1 MTMQINRHTVGT
13 NVANLKVIKI
23 KDRFEEITE
32 KFHHFIQNNK
42 SEEVNFIE
50 TSNNGAPTK
59 RFNIHTDIIIPV
71 SFNIDGESE
80 EDARDNLE
88 SMLQMAIDHIHVMF
102 EMAGGQT
109 VIPRVSDNLCRI
121 GEYDVEEADADE

>member
-1 MTMQINRHTVGT
+1 MQINRHTVGT
-13 NVANLKVIKI
+13 NVASLGTITNEE
-23 KDRFEEITE
+23 RFEDMANH
-32 KFHHFIQNNK
+32 FHHFILSNK

-59 RFNIHTDIIIPV
+59 RFNIHTDITLPV

-88 SMLQMAIDHIHVMF
+88 AMLQMAINHIHVMF
-102 EMAGGQT
+102 ELAGGQT
-109 VIPRVSDNLCRI
+109 VIPRVSDNLCEM
-121 GEYDVEEADADE
+121 GECDAEEADADE

>member
-13 NVANLKVIKI
+13 NVASLGTITNEEH
-23 KDRFEEITE
+23 FEDMANH
-32 KFHHFIQNNK
+32 FHNFILNNK

-59 RFNIHTDIIIPV
+59 RFNIHTDITIPV
-71 SFNIDGESE
+71 SFNIDGENE

-88 SMLQMAIDHIHVMF
+88 SMLLMAINHIHVMF
-102 EMAGGQT
+102 EMTGGQI
-109 VIPRVSDNLCRI
+109 VIPRVSDNLCDI
-121 GEYDVEEADADE
+121 GESNVEEAYEDE

>member
-1 MTMQINRHTVGT
+1 MQINRHTVGT
-13 NVANLKVIKI
+13 NVASLGTIKI
-23 KDRFEEITE
+23 KDRFEEITDN
-32 KFHHFIQNNK
+32 FHHFIQNNK

-59 RFNIHTDIIIPV
+59 RFNIHTDITIPV

-88 SMLQMAIDHIHVMF
+88 AMLQMAIDHIHVMF

-109 VIPRVSDNLCRI
+109 VIPKVSDNLCEM
-121 GEYDVEEADADE
+121 GESNVEEAYEDE

>member
-1 MTMQINRHTVGT
+1 MQINRHTVGT
-13 NVANLKVIKI
+13 NVSSLETITNEE
-23 KDRFEEITE
+23 RFEDIANH
-32 KFHHFIQNNK
+32 FHHFILNNK

-59 RFNIHTDIIIPV
+59 RFNIHTEITIPV
-71 SFNIDGESE
+71 SFNIDGESK

-88 SMLQMAIDHIHVMF
+88 SMLQMAINHIHVLF
-102 EMAGGQT
+102 EMGGGQI

>member
-1 MTMQINRHTVGT
+1 MQINRHTVGT
-13 NVANLKVIKI
+13 NVAKLKAITI
-23 KDRFEEITE
+23 KDRFDEITDN
-32 KFHHFIQNNK
+32 FHHFILNNK

-59 RFNIHTDIIIPV
+59 RFNIHTEITIPV

-88 SMLQMAIDHIHVMF
+88 AMLPMAIDHIHVMF

-109 VIPRVSDNLCRI
+109 VIPRVSDNLCEM